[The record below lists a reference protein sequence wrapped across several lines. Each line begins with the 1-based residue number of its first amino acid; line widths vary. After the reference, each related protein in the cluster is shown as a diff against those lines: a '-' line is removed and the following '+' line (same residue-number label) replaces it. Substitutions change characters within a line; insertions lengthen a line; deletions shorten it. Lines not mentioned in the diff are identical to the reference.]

1 MTAADQIAEMR
12 RRASARD
19 ASINRGRFARRIR
32 PTKRGWRY
40 ATLLPR
46 NGRQDMWDAL
56 SKTQRTPV
64 KRRAFWMTARNK
76 IMISRYMLEHGK
88 IRAWLEQPAFV
99 SGRNNRLYGW

>member
-1 MTAADQIAEMR
+1 MIDQQRLIEIRSECAAR
-12 RRASARD
+12 Y